1 MLWQIQTY
9 ICSSFVCHR
18 LLLAKCSKKGK
29 MSKKCKVNWSDI
41 DGASPKPKRLHLE
54 KDETDSLYHC
64 PIQECDHDGFQSQR
78 GCRKHVNTKHSWF
91 FYFDEK
97 PNSKEITDSPQLA
110 SNFPIESTIQ
120 DRSRETTKQAVKLL
134 PSFSL
139 SCDIGEVFTK
149 WLTGSGGGYKKDRAA
164 KQIVTRCS
172 KFLRFCCE
180 DEEELTFDVVD
191 FSLCS
196 PNLLFKFID
205 YLQDECKL
213 GHGGRLGYIDAISE
227 MIDFRKLHGASEAVF
242 QKFSATELYL
252 KRARKTVAKMMRL
265 QWTQD
270 LDIETL
276 EARGH
281 WATMEELLE
290 VVKFHLPRYE
300 NTVKICK
307 SSPAQVNPSDLTFA
321 TKFVAMY
328 LFIKVKG
335 SRPMTYQYLTVNMI
349 ATAKEKGGFID
360 QKTFKTAGKYGFD
373 SLILTDANI
382 QVLNGYISYVRPLLK
397 PQCDFVLVNRN
408 GDQHGKLGE
417 IMSKLVFD
425 AIGKYIHPTR
435 YRQIV
440 ETQSFNQLTSEEQR
454 VLSEDQKHSSAV
466 AKVHYQKQRSR
477 EVALKGHECLQ
488 KLQGAKGSEVDKDVN
503 ARLGDSTSDGGPLIE
518 TVQNDNSS
526 PKKDALPKRIL
537 RSHTNTRHVLKFTKE
552 EDDFLNEGITK
563 HGFGQWTAILRD
575 ADFQFQDGRTADS
588 LKKRAGLKCR

>member
-1 MLWQIQTY
+1 MQSQ
-9 ICSSFVCHR
+9 
-18 LLLAKCSKKGK
+18 
-29 MSKKCKVNWSDI
+29 WSDI

-97 PNSKEITDSPQLA
+97 PNSKEIMESLKVA
-110 SNFPIESTIQ
+110 SNFSLEGTTQ
-120 DRSRETTKQAVKLL
+120 DQTSKTTKHAVKLL

-164 KQIVTRCS
+164 QQIVTRCF

-191 FSLCS
+191 FGLCS

-281 WATMEELLE
+281 WATMAELLE

-307 SSPAQVNPSDLTFA
+307 SSPAQMNPSDLTFA

-335 SRPMTYQYLTVNMI
+335 SRPMTYQFLTVDMI
-349 ATAKEKGGFID
+349 AAAKEKGGFID
-360 QKTFKTAGKYGFD
+360 QKAFKTAGKYGFD
-373 SLILTDANI
+373 SLILTDANM

-397 PQCDFVLVNRN
+397 PRCDFVLVNRN

-440 ETQSFNQLTSEEQR
+440 ETQSLNQLSSEEQR
-454 VLSEDQKHSSAV
+454 ILSEDQKHSSAV

-488 KLQGAKGSEVDKDVN
+488 KLQGSKGSEVDEEVH
-503 ARLGDSTSDGGPLIE
+503 ARLGDSTSEAGPSVE
-518 TVQNDNSS
+518 RVQNISSS
-526 PKKDALPKRIL
+526 PEKDALPKRIL
-537 RSHTNTRHVLKFTKE
+537 RSHKNIRHVLKFTKE
-552 EDDFLNEGITK
+552 EDDFLKEGITK

-575 ADFQFQDGRTADS
+575 DDFQFQDGRTADS
-588 LKKRAGLKCR
+588 LKKRAGMKMTLSSE

>member
-1 MLWQIQTY
+1 
-9 ICSSFVCHR
+9 
-18 LLLAKCSKKGK
+18 

-54 KDETDSLYHC
+54 KDEADSLYHC

-97 PNSKEITDSPQLA
+97 PDSKEMD
-110 SNFPIESTIQ
+110 FPMKNTIQ
-120 DRSRETTKQAVKLL
+120 DQISETTKHAVKLL
-134 PSFSL
+134 PSFSS

-149 WLTGSGGGYKKDRAA
+149 WLTGSGGGCKKDRTAQ
-164 KQIVTRCS
+164 QIVTRCL

-227 MIDFRKLHGASEAVF
+227 MIDFRNLHGASEAVLR
-242 QKFSATELYL
+242 KFSATELYL

-270 LDIETL
+270 FDIETL

-321 TKFVAMY
+321 TKFVAVY

-335 SRPMTYQYLTVNMI
+335 SRPMTYQYLTVDMV

-373 SLILTDANI
+373 SLILTDANM
-382 QVLNGYISYVRPLLK
+382 QVLDGYISYVRPLLK

-408 GDQHGKLGE
+408 GGQHGKLGE

-440 ETQSFNQLTSEEQR
+440 ETESLNQLTSEEQR
-454 VLSEDQKHSSAV
+454 ILSEDQKHSSAV
-466 AKVHYQKQRSR
+466 AKVHYQKRRSR
-477 EVALKGHECLQ
+477 EVAVKAHECLQ
-488 KLQGAKGSEVDKDVN
+488 KLQGSKGSEVDEDVQ
-503 ARLGDSTSDGGPLIE
+503 ARFGGSTSSSTMSVE
-518 TVQNDNSS
+518 TMEKASLS
-526 PKKDALPKRIL
+526 PPRKAVIPTENL
-537 RSHTNTRHVLKFTKE
+537 RTQRRLHRVIKFTAD
-552 EDDFLNEGITK
+552 EDDFLKRGIDR
-563 HGFGQWTAILRD
+563 HGYGQWTAILRD
-575 ADFQFQDGRTADS
+575 PEFKFQTGRTADS
-588 LKKRAGLKCR
+588 LKKRAGLKMPQG

>member
-1 MLWQIQTY
+1 
-9 ICSSFVCHR
+9 
-18 LLLAKCSKKGK
+18 

-97 PNSKEITDSPQLA
+97 PNSKEITDSLKVA
-110 SNFPIESTIQ
+110 SNFSLEGTTQ
-120 DRSRETTKQAVKLL
+120 DQTSKTTKHAVKLL
-134 PSFSL
+134 LSFSL

-164 KQIVTRCS
+164 QQIVTRCF

-191 FSLCS
+191 FGLCS

-335 SRPMTYQYLTVNMI
+335 SRPMTYQFLTVDMI
-349 ATAKEKGGFID
+349 AAAKEKGGFID
-360 QKTFKTAGKYGFD
+360 QKAFKTAGKYGFD
-373 SLILTDANI
+373 SLILTDANM

-397 PQCDFVLVNRN
+397 PRCDFVLVNRN

-440 ETQSFNQLTSEEQR
+440 ETQSLNQLSSEEQR
-454 VLSEDQKHSSAV
+454 ILSEDQKHSSAV

-488 KLQGAKGSEVDKDVN
+488 KLQGAKGSEVDEDVH
-503 ARLGDSTSDGGPLIE
+503 ARLGDWTSEAGPSVE
-518 TVQNDNSS
+518 RVQNISYS
-526 PKKDALPKRIL
+526 PEKDALPKRIL
-537 RSHTNTRHVLKFTKE
+537 RSHKTIRHVLKFTKE
-552 EDDFLNEGITK
+552 EDDFLKEGITK

-575 ADFQFQDGRTADS
+575 DDFQLQDGRTADS
-588 LKKRAGLKCR
+588 LKKRAAMKMPLG

>member
-1 MLWQIQTY
+1 
-9 ICSSFVCHR
+9 
-18 LLLAKCSKKGK
+18 

-41 DGASPKPKRLHLE
+41 DVASPKPKRLHLE

-97 PNSKEITDSPQLA
+97 PNSTEITDSLKVA
-110 SNFPIESTIQ
+110 SNFSLEGTTQ
-120 DRSRETTKQAVKLL
+120 DQTSKTTKHAVKLL

-164 KQIVTRCS
+164 QQIVTRCF

-191 FSLCS
+191 FGLCS

-252 KRARKTVAKMMRL
+252 KRARKTVAKMM

-281 WATMEELLE
+281 WATMAELLE

-335 SRPMTYQYLTVNMI
+335 SRPMTYQFLTVDMI
-349 ATAKEKGGFID
+349 AAAKEKGGFID
-360 QKTFKTAGKYGFD
+360 QKAFKTAGKYGFD

-397 PQCDFVLVNRN
+397 PRCDFVLVNRN

-417 IMSKLVFD
+417 IMSKLVLD

-440 ETQSFNQLTSEEQR
+440 ETQSLNQLSSEEQR
-454 VLSEDQKHSSAV
+454 ILSEDQKHSSAV

-488 KLQGAKGSEVDKDVN
+488 KLQGSKGSEVDEEVH
-503 ARLGDSTSDGGPLIE
+503 ARLGDSTSEAGPSVE
-518 TVQNDNSS
+518 RVQNINPS
-526 PKKDALPKRIL
+526 PEKDALPKRIL
-537 RSHTNTRHVLKFTKE
+537 RSHKNIRHVLKFTKE
-552 EDDFLNEGITK
+552 EDDFLKEGITK

-575 ADFQFQDGRTADS
+575 DDFQFQDGRTADS
-588 LKKRAGLKCR
+588 LKKRAGMKMPLG

>member
-1 MLWQIQTY
+1 
-9 ICSSFVCHR
+9 
-18 LLLAKCSKKGK
+18 
-29 MSKKCKVNWSDI
+29 MSKKCKANWSDI

-64 PIQECDHDGFQSQR
+64 PVQEREHDGFQSQR
-78 GCRKHVNTKHSWF
+78 GCRKHVNIKHSWF

-97 PNSKEITDSPQLA
+97 PNSKEMTDLSKGA
-110 SNFPIESTIQ
+110 RTFPLDNTIQ
-120 DRSRETTKQAVKLL
+120 DQTSQTTKHAVKSL

-139 SCDIGEVFTK
+139 SCDIGEVLTK
-149 WLTGSGGGYKKDRAA
+149 WLTGSGGGCKKDRAA
-164 KQIVTRCS
+164 QQIVTRCF

-227 MIDFRKLHGASEAVF
+227 MIDFRKLHGASEAVHR
-242 QKFSATELYL
+242 KFSATELYL

-270 LDIETL
+270 FDIETL

-300 NTVKICK
+300 NIVKICK

-335 SRPMTYQYLTVNMI
+335 SRPMTYQYLTVDMI
-349 ATAKEKGGFID
+349 AAAKEKGGFID

-373 SLILTDANI
+373 SLILSDANM

-408 GDQHGKLGE
+408 GGQHGKLGE

-440 ETQSFNQLTSEEQR
+440 ETESLNQLTSEEQR
-454 VLSEDQKHSSAV
+454 ILSEDQKHSSAV
-466 AKVHYQKQRSR
+466 AKVHYQKRRSR
-477 EVALKGHECLQ
+477 EVAVKAHECLQ
-488 KLQGAKGSEVDKDVN
+488 KLQGSKGSEVDEDVQ
-503 ARLGDSTSDGGPLIE
+503 ARFGGSTS
-518 TVQNDNSS
+518 SS
-526 PKKDALPKRIL
+526 TLSLESVEKASLSPPRKVVIPTENL
-537 RSHTNTRHVLKFTKE
+537 RTPRKLHRVLKFTAD
-552 EDDFLNEGITK
+552 EDDFLKRGINR
-563 HGFGQWTAILRD
+563 HGYGQWTAILRD
-575 ADFQFQDGRTADS
+575 SDFQFQQGRTADS
-588 LKKRAGLKCR
+588 LKKRAGLKFSV

>member
-1 MLWQIQTY
+1 MN
-9 ICSSFVCHR
+9 
-18 LLLAKCSKKGK
+18 KKY
-29 MSKKCKVNWSDI
+29 KVDWSDI

-78 GCRKHVNTKHSWF
+78 GCRKHVYNKHSWF

-97 PNSKEITDSPQLA
+97 PSSKEITDSRNVPMVK
-110 SNFPIESTIQ
+110 PIQ
-120 DRSRETTKQAVKLL
+120 DQTTESAKHAAKLL

-139 SCDIGEVFTK
+139 SCEIAEVFTK

-164 KQIVTRCS
+164 QQIVTRCF

-205 YLQDECKL
+205 YLQEECKL
-213 GHGGRLGYIDAISE
+213 GHGGRLGYIDSISE

-300 NTVKICK
+300 NTVKMCK

-335 SRPMTYQYLTVNMI
+335 SRPMTYQYLTVDMI
-349 ATAKEKGGFID
+349 DTAKEKGGFID

-373 SLILTDANI
+373 SLILSDANM

-397 PQCDFVLVNRN
+397 PKCDFVLVNRN
-408 GDQHGKLGE
+408 GGQHGKLGE

-440 ETQSFNQLTSEEQR
+440 ETQSLNQLTSEEQR
-454 VLSEDQKHSSAV
+454 ILSEDQKHSSAV

-488 KLQGAKGSEVDKDVN
+488 KLQGAKGSEVDEDVN
-503 ARLGDSTSDGGPLIE
+503 ARLGDSTSNALPSVE
-518 TVQNDNSS
+518 PVQNDA
-526 PKKDALPKRIL
+526 PPKRIL
-537 RSHTNTRHVLKFTKE
+537 RSQRNIRHVLKFTTE
-552 EDDFLNEGITK
+552 EDYFLKEGITN

-575 ADFQFQDGRTADS
+575 PEFKFQRGRTADS
-588 LKKRAGLKCR
+588 LKKRAGLKNFS

>member
-1 MLWQIQTY
+1 
-9 ICSSFVCHR
+9 
-18 LLLAKCSKKGK
+18 

-41 DGASPKPKRLHLE
+41 EGASPKPKRLHLE

-97 PNSKEITDSPQLA
+97 PNSKEITDSLNVA
-110 SNFPIESTIQ
+110 SSFPIESTVQ
-120 DRSRETTKQAVKLL
+120 DQSRETTKHALKLL

-164 KQIVTRCS
+164 QQIVTRCF

-191 FSLCS
+191 FGLCS

-205 YLQDECKL
+205 YLQDVCKL

-227 MIDFRKLHGASEAVF
+227 MIDFRKPHGASEAVF
-242 QKFSATELYL
+242 RKFSATELHL

-307 SSPAQVNPSDLTFA
+307 SSPAQANPSDLTFA

-335 SRPMTYQYLTVNMI
+335 SRPMTYQYLTLDMI

-373 SLILTDANI
+373 SLILTDANL

-397 PQCDFVLVNRN
+397 PRCDFVLVNRN

-440 ETQSFNQLTSEEQR
+440 ETQSLNQLTSEEQR

-488 KLQGAKGSEVDKDVN
+488 KLQGAKGSEVDEDVH
-503 ARLGDSTSDGGPLIE
+503 ARLGDSTCEAGPSAE
-518 TVQNDNSS
+518 TVQNISS
-526 PKKDALPKRIL
+526 YPKKDALPKRIL
-537 RSHTNTRHVLKFTKE
+537 RSQSNVRHVLKFTTE
-552 EDDFLNEGITK
+552 EDYFLKKGITK

-575 ADFQFQDGRTADS
+575 DDFQFQDGRTADS
-588 LKKRAGLKCR
+588 LKKRAGMKMALA